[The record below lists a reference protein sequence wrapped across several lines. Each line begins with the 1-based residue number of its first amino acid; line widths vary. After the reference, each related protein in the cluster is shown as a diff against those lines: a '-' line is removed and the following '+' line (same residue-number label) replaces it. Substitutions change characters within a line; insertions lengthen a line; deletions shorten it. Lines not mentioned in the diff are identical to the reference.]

1 MNILY
6 YGFSGSGPNISW
18 GIFLLILAA
27 INAIISIIIAITDHQ
42 ISVFFIGLGITAIL
56 TLLGFANY
64 LDTRIPIIKA
74 TINDEVSWQ
83 EIYNKYE
90 FESQEGEIYTF
101 KVKDITNEEWDAFL
115 MEYYHG

>member
-6 YGFSGSGPNISW
+6 YGFSGSGPDSF
-18 GIFLLILAA
+18 GIFLFILAA
-27 INAIISIIIAITDHQ
+27 VAFAIFGIVAIISRE
-42 ISVFFIGLGITAIL
+42 ISVFFIGLSIAAIF
-56 TLLGFANY
+56 TVLGFSHY
-64 LDTRIPIIKA
+64 LDTRTPIIKA

-101 KVKDITNEEWDAFL
+101 KVKDMTNEEWDAFL
-115 MEYYHG
+115 REYYNG

>member
-6 YGFSGSGPNISW
+6 YGFSGSGSDIFW
-18 GIFLLILAA
+18 GIFFFIFAA
-27 INAIISIIIAITDHQ
+27 IIVIISIIIAITVSE
-42 ISVFFIGLGITAIL
+42 ISAFFIGCTIAAIFA
-56 TLLGFANY
+56 LLGLAEY

-74 TINDEVSWQ
+74 TMNDEVPWQ

-101 KVKDITNEEWDAFL
+101 KVKDITNEEWEAFL
-115 MEYYHG
+115 KEYYNE

>member
-6 YGFSGSGPNISW
+6 YGFSGSGSD
-18 GIFLLILAA
+18 IFLGIILFIFAAISVIIGAIILIADGKISAFFTGLFLAA
-27 INAIISIIIAITDHQ
+27 IF
-42 ISVFFIGLGITAIL
+42 V
-56 TLLGFANY
+56 LLGVAECS
-64 LDTRIPIIKA
+64 DTKIPIIKA

-115 MEYYHG
+115 REYYHE

>member
-6 YGFSGSGPNISW
+6 YGFSGSGSNIFG
-18 GIFLLILAA
+18 GIALFIFAA
-27 INAIISIIIAITDHQ
+27 IIFIIGVIIFITDGE
-42 ISVFFIGLGITAIL
+42 ISAFFARLGIAAFVAVFGLIEYSD
-56 TLLGFANY
+56 A
-64 LDTRIPIIKA
+64 RIPIIKA

-115 MEYYHG
+115 REYYNE

>member
-6 YGFSGSGPNISW
+6 YGFSGSGSDIFW
-18 GIFLLILAA
+18 GIFFLILAA
-27 INAIISIIIAITDHQ
+27 VTVISFIIIAITDDE
-42 ISVFFIGLGITAIL
+42 ISAFFIGLSVAVVFA
-56 TLLGFANY
+56 LLGLDEY
-64 LDTRIPIIKA
+64 LDNRIPIIKA

-90 FESQEGEIYTF
+90 FKSQEGEIYTF

-115 MEYYHG
+115 KEYYNE

>member
-6 YGFSGSGPNISW
+6 YGFSGSGSN
-18 GIFLLILAA
+18 IFLGIGLFIFAV
-27 INAIISIIIAITDHQ
+27 IIVIISVFIAITDGE
-42 ISVFFIGLGITAIL
+42 ISAFFVGLCIAAI
-56 TLLGFANY
+56 FALFGLSEY

-74 TINDEVSWQ
+74 TMNDEVSWK

-101 KVKDITNEEWDAFL
+101 KVKYTTNEEWDAFL
-115 MEYYHG
+115 MEYYNE